1 MTNYK
6 KSNASNTTETR
17 NLDVLSEKTGNIYET
32 VSIISRRA
40 VQLNKEI
47 KEELLMKLEEFA
59 TPNESIDEIFEN
71 SEQVEV
77 SKFYEKLPKATL
89 ISIQEWLEE
98 KIYYRDTQ
106 EDKK

>member
-17 NLDVLSEKTGNIYET
+17 NLDTLSEKTGNIYET

>member
-106 EDKK
+106 VDKK

>member
-6 KSNASNTTETR
+6 RSNASNTTETR

>member
-17 NLDVLSEKTGNIYET
+17 NLDILSEKTGNIYET

-106 EDKK
+106 EDNR

>member
-17 NLDVLSEKTGNIYET
+17 NLDILSEKTGNIYET

>member
-1 MTNYK
+1 
-6 KSNASNTTETR
+6 
-17 NLDVLSEKTGNIYET
+17 
-32 VSIISRRA
+32 
-40 VQLNKEI
+40 
-47 KEELLMKLEEFA
+47 MKLEEFA

>member
-17 NLDVLSEKTGNIYET
+17 NLDILSEKTGNIYET

-40 VQLNKEI
+40 IQLNKEI

>member
-17 NLDVLSEKTGNIYET
+17 NLDILSEKTGNIYET

-59 TPNESIDEIFEN
+59 TPTESIDEIFEN

>member
-106 EDKK
+106 EDNR